1 MPNNNHDDKSCNNS
15 SKDNSP
21 SEGDPDSEDRQNT
34 DSGSES
40 NSSSKQDQSTKCVSS
55 RVTSPSENSET
66 ESKSSGKAQIF
77 RSKTSFS
84 SSDKKSKKRDV
95 SSSDENSG
103 SPTFPVK
110 LHLILSN
117 PEFEKIVAWLHHG
130 RAWRI
135 LDHKALE
142 EKVIPLY
149 FRHGRYSSFARQV
162 RTMFKTFVARS
173 VTI

>member
-1 MPNNNHDDKSCNNS
+1 MPNNDHDYADN
-15 SKDNSP
+15 DNSPSDNFP
-21 SEGDPDSEDRQNT
+21 SEGDPDSEDKQAT
-34 DSGSES
+34 ESGTES
-40 NSSSKQDQSTKCVSS
+40 NSSSKQEQSA
-55 RVTSPSENSET
+55 
-66 ESKSSGKAQIF
+66 ESKASS
-77 RSKTSFS
+77 TSFLDS
-84 SSDKKSKKRDV
+84 SADQPSKKRDIF
-95 SSSDENSG
+95 SSKDNGG

-117 PEFEKIVAWLHHG
+117 PEFEKIVAWLPHG

-162 RTMFKTFVARS
+162 RLYNVHALVCVCVCVK
-173 VTI
+173 

>member
-1 MPNNNHDDKSCNNS
+1 MNNDLIIQTDKDKMPNNDQDYSDNS
-15 SKDNSP
+15 PSDNSP
-21 SEGDPDSEDRQNT
+21 SEGDPDSEDKQAT
-34 DSGSES
+34 ESGTES
-40 NSSSKQDQSTKCVSS
+40 NSSSKQEQSA
-55 RVTSPSENSET
+55 
-66 ESKSSGKAQIF
+66 ESKASS
-77 RSKTSFS
+77 SFSDS
-84 SSDKKSKKRDV
+84 SSDKPSKKRDIF
-95 SSSDENSG
+95 SSKESAG

-117 PEFEKIVAWLHHG
+117 PEFEKIVAWLPHG

-162 RTMFKTFVARS
+162 S
-173 VTI
+173 

>member
-1 MPNNNHDDKSCNNS
+1 MPNNDHEYSDNS
-15 SKDNSP
+15 PSDNSP
-21 SEGDPDSEDRQNT
+21 SEGDPDSEDKQAT
-34 DSGSES
+34 ESGTES
-40 NSSSKQDQSTKCVSS
+40 NSSSKQEQSA
-55 RVTSPSENSET
+55 E
-66 ESKSSGKAQIF
+66 
-77 RSKTSFS
+77 SKTSSSFSDS
-84 SSDKKSKKRDV
+84 SSDKPTKKRDV
-95 SSSDENSG
+95 FSAKEKEPGG

-117 PEFEKIVAWLHHG
+117 PEFEKIVAWLPHG

-162 RTMFKTFVARS
+162 SAVLQELWPQNEPWRQNRS
-173 VTI
+173 RPEQVLNVL